1 MIDNKTVFI
10 LGAGASMPYGFPSG
24 QLLKDTIARYYG
36 TVHPKYILEM
46 GFDGSQMNDF
56 AKALSNSP
64 LTSVDSFLESQP
76 HFIEIGKACIGA
88 ELLVAENEGRL
99 FKYWQDK
106 RYSLWKKWKKP
117 DFKIGHGDF
126 ENDGSWYQELF
137 LLLKEPI
144 DKFKQNNVVFITFNY
159 DRSLEQYLYLSLK
172 NTYGA
177 NDEECRNITKE
188 IPIIHVYGHLGLLP
202 WQTELGAKTETSVYG
217 AGRDSS
223 RISIAVK
230 NIDIIHQGKTNL
242 EKFDEAFKHL
252 QNAKRICV
260 IGFGFNEENIKRL
273 RLHELRESQRL
284 YGTVYG
290 LNTTDISR
298 IKISAPILRNAVE
311 YYIEQSGVPGQKR
324 DIRLFN
330 STAYQFM
337 RKHNFLG

>member
-10 LGAGASMPYGFPSG
+10 LGAGASMPYGFPLG

-36 TVHPKYILEM
+36 TVHPKYISEM
-46 GFDGSQMNDF
+46 GFDESQMNKF
-56 AKALSNSP
+56 AEALSNSP
-64 LTSVDSFLESQP
+64 LTSVDSFLESRP
-76 HFIEIGKACIGA
+76 DFIEIGKTCIGA
-88 ELLVAENEGRL
+88 ELLVAENENRL

-106 RYSLWKKWKKP
+106 RYSLWEKMKKP
-117 DFKIGHGDF
+117 DFKVGHGDF

-137 LLLKEPI
+137 LLLKAPI

-177 NDEECRNITKE
+177 NDEQCRSIIKE
-188 IPIIHVYGHLGLLP
+188 VPIIHVYGHLGLLP
-202 WQTELGAKTETSVYG
+202 WQAEPSGKDETSSYI
-217 AGRDSS
+217 ANRESS

-230 NIDIIHQGKTNL
+230 NIDIIRQGETNL
-242 EKFDEAFKHL
+242 EKFNLAFEHL
-252 QNAKRICV
+252 QSAKRICV

-273 RLHELRESQRL
+273 RLPELKQSQRL

-290 LNTTDISR
+290 LSTTDISR
-298 IKISAPILRNAVE
+298 IRTSAPILRNAVE
-311 YYIEQSGVPGQKR
+311 QSEVAEQKR
-324 DIRLFN
+324 YIRLFD

-337 RKHNFLG
+337 RQHNFLG